1 MRNIRSRF
9 LHGLQASAV
18 ARRIVTLP
26 RRIKRAIMVT
36 ADSIAMPGCLALSL
50 WLVAPD
56 SALWASP
63 WPWLACTAIA
73 IYLFRSF
80 GLYRSIVRFMG
91 VELIVVVSKSVTIT
105 TIGLALTVGV
115 LDSTL
120 VALKIG
126 TVFWLGAAG
135 YLSGSRIAMR
145 WFLQTDRVSGDR
157 VIIYGAGN
165 AGAQLVS
172 SIVRGGR
179 FTPVAFVDDSPSLCG
194 TVINGL
200 EVYSP
205 DVLPGLL
212 ESLGVSRVLL
222 ALPSISRRRRR
233 RIIEQ
238 LRADS

>member
-1 MRNIRSRF
+1 MRNVRSRF

-26 RRIKRAIMVT
+26 RGIKRAIMVT

-50 WLVAPD
+50 WLVAPE
-56 SALWASP
+56 STLWASP

-73 IYLFRSF
+73 IYFFRSF

-135 YLSGSRIAMR
+135 YLSGSRIAVR

-157 VIIYGAGN
+157 AGH
-165 AGAQLVS
+165 
-172 SIVRGGR
+172 R
-179 FTPVAFVDDSPSLCG
+179 
-194 TVINGL
+194 
-200 EVYSP
+200 
-205 DVLPGLL
+205 LP
-212 ESLGVSRVLL
+212 
-222 ALPSISRRRRR
+222 A
-233 RIIEQ
+233 
-238 LRADS
+238 